1 MNSYD
6 QVWKNEGA
14 TIVSHIDAYD
24 YIKDNPTQDLVLPDM
39 KWIGCIKNQRWKL
52 IWLFYKSKL

>member
-39 KWIGCIKNQRWKL
+39 KWIGCIKNQRWK
-52 IWLFYKSKL
+52 